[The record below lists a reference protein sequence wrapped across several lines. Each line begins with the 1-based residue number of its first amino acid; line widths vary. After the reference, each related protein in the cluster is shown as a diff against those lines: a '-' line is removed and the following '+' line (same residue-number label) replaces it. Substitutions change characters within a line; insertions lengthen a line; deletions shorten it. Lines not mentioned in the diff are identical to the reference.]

1 MQENTTY
8 RIRTTVNDHGLEKGE
23 TPCLRV
29 PLQQTF
35 NTLEIL
41 SLKLNQT
48 NTYKFYTAD
57 YGVIVGRVYANGGF
71 GVPNAKISVFIE
83 VGDDDNLQSRLLYNY
98 HDTNSVNRDGVQYNL
113 LPDSVDSA
121 CHQVVGTFPNKRL
134 VLDNNDVI
142 EVFDKYWKYTTTTNA
157 SGDYML
163 FGIPTGQQTL
173 HVNLDLS
180 DCGVLSQ
187 RPRDLIGQG
196 YNVNQFESPNK
207 FKQSTNLKSLAQ
219 IYSEDRGLY
228 VYPYWGET
236 NESGDEIAIT
246 RCDIEISYKFE
257 PTCIF
262 MGSVITD
269 KGSNAIGK
277 NCTGDDKVGKM
288 SDLATGEG
296 SIEMIRK
303 TIDGRVEEFPIRGN
317 RLIDGDGV
325 FCYQI
330 PMNLDYVTTDEFGN
344 MVPTDDPE
352 KGIPTRTRV
361 RFRISM
367 DEAPSDATARKR
379 CRYLVPNNPR
389 MDKDN
394 NGNLTEETERLNP
407 DFTLNHQVDYEF
419 GSSTKDESYRDL
431 FWNKVYTVKNYIP
444 RLQKNNNI
452 TNRKHTGIKLIN
464 HFGDNNPMPYNSLTI
479 KLSFMYRLICVIT
492 KVIIYIIMML
502 NYILGVIM
510 TPFCLICKILRG
522 IGKIPFVG
530 WVFKKLA
537 KPFCA
542 MVISCIKLSSEF
554 CDDGINK
561 KTFYP
566 GCWGCQ
572 RSETDRKHNEEQKK
586 IASTN
591 PEDLTVAE
599 YPQLGNAD
607 DSTLFT
613 CVENSLAQE
622 NDATSFNF
630 YNDWVNGVL
639 YLPLWFRKITPKK
652 KFLFGL
658 FKRKAKDQ
666 WCDANKMFNQ
676 HVFQTCALERS
687 AYGLKIES
695 PLDGATVDIHSSID
709 PNDGCKKKKKC
720 HEVKTTVPVQNGLVV
735 TRETM
740 MGQTVYYYQAAEYDS
755 VAKDVVLLFAT
766 DIVLLGSLN
775 DCDLDGTPQFYKSL
789 EPTSF
794 NQPTDIL
801 FTDTQI
807 AVNDD
812 GEAVTLD
819 YVTFTEATGAD
830 WGNLNTFDECG
841 KVGKDDDG
849 GLFYGIGCNSIEML
863 PKTTLNLSRI
873 CEFGVTLDNLK
884 YIPNLSLLQ
893 GTDDDS
899 AYDRLIPDGFV
910 SFDELFNHDERSMFA
925 TMNGNRLRTKP
936 NPYNGL
942 PSYDF
947 RHYYINNFDG
957 GLRRVMDSDLSG
969 CTKFSYGKN
978 AGMETAS
985 PDYYL
990 FRMGERPYFYN
1001 KEWRLPRYE
1010 NSFYFYFGLK
1020 AGKTAIEKFNSQF
1033 FAPCETVSGD
1043 ELAIGIVTKPN
1054 DWCSELSDEA
1064 LKKEGENCVVL
1075 KNGSV
1080 KIDLTGI
1087 STPYDLIIN
1096 SRSDSSRGYEL
1107 NEVNDEKICLAAQ
1120 LPDEGDKAKGYI
1132 LYDTQGP
1139 VTEECKAGLVLP
1151 NDDYELTVI
1160 DADGQIMSVFF
1171 SMGAKKVTFQTT
1183 VADFLVPNNVKS
1195 ETYKDNGKKAAS
1207 DAFQDRENN
1216 KIGGRI
1222 IVTRITDESLPAE
1235 GGKYLVTIKPDGE
1248 LPNWCKDYTGNGFNI
1263 TLTQDGIISGPA
1275 NVPNDLPNDLPNA
1288 GVIDGQIVFGVPYG
1302 DFKYKI
1308 EITQLCGDD
1317 DDVSTPN
1324 TSSTTVQVGDPIP
1337 FKLYIN
1343 DVDIDIF
1350 SKKDGDETL
1359 FNSGWSIDNNGK
1371 CTPNIGALS
1380 GWNEL
1385 SIKSKYAW
1393 EKLTDYQKLKNREDE
1408 LIEEQKTADA
1418 DRKIEI
1424 DNELEELRGE
1434 QETFKDEYIE
1444 KIREAFWLTCPSES
1458 KELTFRVSTNQYPV
1472 TIQAAYDH
1480 EDYDGE
1486 VADLHILTNPMTDSV
1501 TKRPYLEAEITDTI
1515 PDIGIP
1521 TLTNFDNTTYG
1532 PKDLDYSKW
1541 GNIVRV
1547 NGNKKLCFG
1556 YDRTKGAPKR
1566 PYLVIV
1572 ENGVQNTL
1580 PDKADLSKLSTYFT
1594 FHIID
1599 KTMRLQSIAWSHVN
1613 GIPYFFGTNGEI
1625 DEDKNGKTIT
1635 MNGLLAGWVYN
1646 GIADTNEETKET
1658 KFEEQLLGRK
1668 NVEIN
1673 TINGDDDIPTKR
1685 FIHSSD
1691 GTEYPNYCIDGAND
1705 DIKPHYIRVEN
1716 RNDRLSIEDS
1726 SCTIDE
1732 TIYGRMSVRVNSSS
1746 LAMDKGDSAL
1756 QLSVSNGDTNGTT
1769 RYFLFPY
1776 GGMMDFPYNRSV
1788 NGILSDNYGVL
1799 DYDVMLP
1806 IIQNPDKDHAIY
1818 PLLRDAESTWKN
1830 DSDEEIT
1837 RGGYSDNGNFV
1848 MKRGTG
1854 QGRCFA
1860 VAVTENNC
1868 CAISPVLDFTQHR
1881 VVLGLLKDASGACR
1895 LGIKVSNVIPDK
1907 ESATKILYY
1916 ISAFAFTTE
1925 VYANVGTSP
1934 VVGSKEMLP
1943 VENYSEKADSLDE
1956 IQNKGKKDKTY
1967 AIETAGI
1974 DGQPS
1979 SWTVY
1984 GFMDGW
1990 RSDEDDPVSEPRT
2003 DAKDQS
2009 SWAGGRL
2016 VYRDNEGK
2024 IVQVVE
2030 IKWTGVVWAT
2040 DVLDE
2045 ADYVNQIQIED
2056 GKETVP
2062 NEIVDDESPF
2072 TILTVYKPPI
2082 DNEDGTTTPPEYT
2095 YTNYSKTE
2103 GGEWVA
2109 IEETDIDPTL
2119 RHYEKWTEFS
2129 ISEQQYN
2136 QLLTLSKLWGIG
2148 LSRIRDIVTVTVT
2161 DCTGLRHNCYIE
2173 KVVEETT

>member
-83 VGDDDNLQSRLLYNY
+83 VGDDDSSQSRLLYNY
-98 HDTNSVNRDGVQYNL
+98 HNTNSVNRDGVQYNL

-196 YNVNQFESPNK
+196 YNINQFESPNK

-219 IYSEDRGLY
+219 VYSEDRGLY

-236 NESGDEIAIT
+236 NESGNEIAIT
-246 RCDIEISYKFE
+246 RCDIEIAYKFE

-389 MDKDN
+389 IDKDN
-394 NGNLTEETERLNP
+394 SGNLVEETERLNP

-419 GSSTKDESYRDL
+419 GSTTKDESYRDL

-479 KLSFMYRLICVIT
+479 KLSFTYRLICVIT

-502 NYILGVIM
+502 NYILGTIM

-530 WVFKKLA
+530 LIFKQLA
-537 KPFCA
+537 KPFCG
-542 MVISCIKLSSEF
+542 MVISCITPSSEF

-561 KTFYP
+561 ITFYP

-599 YPQLGNAD
+599 HTKMGNVD
-607 DSTLFT
+607 NSTLFT
-613 CVENSLAQE
+613 CVENSLAQD

-687 AYGLKIES
+687 TYAGTQSTS
-695 PLDGATVDIHSSID
+695 PLDNKSLPIVSSIN
-709 PNDGCKKKKKC
+709 PNDDCKKKKKC
-720 HEVKTTVPVQNGLVV
+720 HEVKTTVTVQNGLVV

-740 MGQTVYYYQAAEYDS
+740 LGQTVYYYQAAEYDS
-755 VAKDVVLLFAT
+755 VANDIVLLFAT

-807 AVNDD
+807 AVDD
-812 GEAVTLD
+812 SGEAVTLD
-819 YVTFTEATGAD
+819 YAIFTEATGAD
-830 WGNLNTFDECG
+830 WGNLNSFDECG
-841 KVGKDDDG
+841 KMGKDDDG

-863 PKTTLNLSRI
+863 PKTPLNLSRI

-884 YIPNLSLLQ
+884 YIPNLALLQ
-893 GTDDDS
+893 GSDDDS

-947 RHYYINNFDG
+947 RHYYVNNFDG
-957 GLRRVMDSDLSG
+957 GLQRVMQSDLGG
-969 CTKFSYGKN
+969 CGKFSYGQN
-978 AGMETAS
+978 AAMETAS

-1001 KEWRLPRYE
+1001 GEHRLPRYE

-1020 AGKTAIEKFNSQF
+1020 SGKTAIEKFNSQF

-1043 ELAIGIVTKPN
+1043 ELAIGIVAKPN
-1054 DWCSELSDEA
+1054 DWCSELSDDIND
-1064 LKKEGENCVVL
+1064 KT
-1075 KNGSV
+1075 GSV

-1087 STPYDLIIN
+1087 ATPYDLIIN
-1096 SRSDSSRGYEL
+1096 SRSDASRGYEF
-1107 NEVNDEKICLAAQ
+1107 NDMNDEKLCFAAK
-1120 LPDEGDKAKGYI
+1120 LEEDDKKKGYVI
-1132 LYDTQGP
+1132 PDGQP
-1139 VTEECKAGLVLP
+1139 FVLP
-1151 NDDYELTVI
+1151 NDEYELTVI
-1160 DADGQIMSVFF
+1160 DADGQIMSAFF
-1171 SMGAKKVTFQTT
+1171 SMRVKKVSFQTS
-1183 VADFLVPNNVKS
+1183 VVDFLIPNNKKI
-1195 ETYKDNGKKAAS
+1195 ETYNNGKGVAAAAYN
-1207 DAFQDRENN
+1207 DWGKN
-1216 KIGGRI
+1216 KVGGQI
-1222 IVTRITDESLPAE
+1222 AITRITDESLVKDT
-1235 GGKYLVTIKPDGE
+1235 GTYLVTIKPDGT
-1248 LPNWCKDYTGNGFNI
+1248 LPAEYSDYQGAGI
-1263 TLTQDGIISGPA
+1263 IIDLKQDGSISFNSGSG
-1275 NVPNDLPNDLPNA
+1275 NNI
-1288 GVIDGQIVFGVPYG
+1288 GIKDGQIIFGVPYG
-1302 DFKYKI
+1302 NFKYKV
-1308 EITQLCGDD
+1308 EITQLCSGI
-1317 DDVSTPN
+1317 
-1324 TSSTTVQVGDPIP
+1324 STTNTASLTVQMGDPIP

-1343 DVDIDIF
+1343 DVDIDVF
-1350 SKKDGDETL
+1350 KKENFNVGWTINNDGGATPQITSL
-1359 FNSGWSIDNNGK
+1359 KGWDK
-1371 CTPNIGALS
+1371 LS
-1380 GWNEL
+1380 DINLYDWD
-1385 SIKSKYAW
+1385 
-1393 EKLTDYQKLKNREDE
+1393 KLTEYQQLLEHK
-1408 LIEEQKTADA
+1408 A
-1418 DRKIEI
+1418 
-1424 DNELEELRGE
+1424 ELEEELSTADEERKKE
-1434 QETFKDEYIE
+1434 ITEELNNLIPNFKNEYIN
-1444 KIREAFWLTCPSES
+1444 KIKEVFWLNCPSES
-1458 KELTFRVSTNQYPV
+1458 KDLTFRISTNQYPTV
-1472 TIQAAYDH
+1472 IQLAYDG
-1480 EDYDGE
+1480 EDYDGTI
-1486 VADLHILTNPMTDSV
+1486 ANLHVLANPNGSLNVEESD
-1501 TKRPYLEAEITDTI
+1501 AIT
-1515 PDIGIP
+1515 DIGIP

-1532 PKDLDYSKW
+1532 SKDSDNEDKA
-1541 GNIVRV
+1541 GTRRDDI
-1547 NGNKKLCFG
+1547 CFG
-1556 YDRTKGAPKR
+1556 YDRVNNAFKR
-1566 PYLVIV
+1566 PYLVAGRNAID
-1572 ENGVQNTL
+1572 NTL
-1580 PDKADLSKLSTYFT
+1580 PEKADLDKLSTYFK
-1594 FHIID
+1594 FHIVD
-1599 KTMRLQSIAWSHVN
+1599 KTLRLQSIAWSYVN
-1613 GIPYFFGTNGEI
+1613 GLPYFIGEARNII
-1625 DEDKNGKTIT
+1625 DEVDGHLIT
-1635 MNGLLAGWVYN
+1635 MNGLLAGWIFN
-1646 GIADTNEETKET
+1646 GIMNDKG
-1658 KFEEQLLGRK
+1658 FEQQLFGRK
-1668 NVEIN
+1668 KIEIH
-1673 TINGDDDIPTKR
+1673 TINDEDAIPTKR
-1685 FIHSSD
+1685 FIYSD
-1691 GTEYPNYCIDGAND
+1691 GPEYPRYRIDNANGVT
-1705 DIKPHYIRVEN
+1705 KPHYIRVEN
-1716 RNDRLSIEDS
+1716 RNDRLSIEDN
-1726 SCTIDE
+1726 SCTIDD
-1732 TIYGRMSVRVNSSS
+1732 TIYGRMSMRVGGSS
-1746 LAMDKGDSAL
+1746 LATSGNKSVL
-1756 QLSVSNGDTNGTT
+1756 QLSVANGDTNGNT

-1776 GGMMDFPYNRSV
+1776 TDFYSYPYNKTQNNV
-1788 NGILSDNYGVL
+1788 LADTDNTVL
-1799 DYDVMLP
+1799 DYDFMLP
-1806 IIQNPDKDHAIY
+1806 IIQNPDEYINMMV
-1818 PLLRDAESTWKN
+1818 RSAESTWKN
-1830 DSDEEIT
+1830 DDDISVT
-1837 RGGYSDNGNFV
+1837 KNGYSDSGVFS
-1848 MKRGTG
+1848 MKGAS

-1868 CAISPVLDFTQHR
+1868 CAISPVLDFTQHK
-1881 VVLGLLKDASGACR
+1881 VILSLLKDASGSCR
-1895 LGIKVSNVIPDK
+1895 LGVRVSNVTTDPNR
-1907 ESATKILYY
+1907 ILYY
-1916 ISAFAFTTE
+1916 IRTFAFTTK
-1925 VYANVGTSP
+1925 VYGNIGDSP
-1934 VVGSKEMLP
+1934 IEGEKEMLP
-1943 VENYSEKADSLDE
+1943 VENYSIKANNESDF
-1956 IQNKGKKDKTY
+1956 KDRTKTY
-1967 AIETAGI
+1967 AIETPPATE
-1974 DGQPS
+1974 GQPS

-1984 GFMDGW
+1984 GFMNGW
-1990 RSDEDDPVSEPRT
+1990 KSSTTTENTEDT
-2003 DAKDQS
+2003 TALTGN
-2009 SWAGGRL
+2009 AGDKHQL
-2016 VYRDNEGK
+2016 VYRDGEGN
-2024 IVQVVE
+2024 I
-2030 IKWTGVVWAT
+2030 
-2040 DVLDE
+2040 
-2045 ADYVNQIQIED
+2045 IQIVELEYD
-2056 GKETVP
+2056 GQYWVVSELDASGYDA
-2062 NEIVDDESPF
+2062 NLEITNSSVK
-2072 TILTVYKPPI
+2072 ILTGHEEITEDEEGNPI
-2082 DNEDGTTTPPEYT
+2082 TPPQQNYFYTT
-2095 YTNYSKTE
+2095 YTKTRD
-2103 GGEWVA
+2103 GGEWVE
-2109 IEETDIDPTL
+2109 IENTDIDPTM
-2119 RHYEKWTEFS
+2119 RHYEKWTEFN

-2148 LSRIRDIVTVTVT
+2148 LARIRDTITITVT
-2161 DCTGLRHNCYIE
+2161 DYTGLPHNCYIE
-2173 KVVEETT
+2173 QIVTDKVK

>member
-8 RIRTTVNDHGLEKGE
+8 RIRTTVNDHSLEKGE

-41 SLKLNQT
+41 SLKLNQS

-219 IYSEDRGLY
+219 VYSEDRGLY

-394 NGNLTEETERLNP
+394 SGNLVEETERLNP

-479 KLSFMYRLICVIT
+479 KLSFSYRLICVIT
-492 KVIIYIIMML
+492 KVIIYFIMTL
-502 NYILGVIM
+502 NYILGTIM

-522 IGKIPFVG
+522 IGKIPFIG
-530 WVFKKLA
+530 WIFKQLA

-586 IASTN
+586 IVSTN
-591 PEDLTVAE
+591 PEDFTVAE
-599 YPQLGNAD
+599 YPPLGNVD

-687 AYGLKIES
+687 AYAGTQSTS
-695 PLDGATVDIHSSID
+695 PLDNKPLPIISSID
-709 PNDGCKKKKKC
+709 PNDGCKKKKRC
-720 HEVKTTVPVQNGLVV
+720 HEVKTTVPVQNGLIV

-740 MGQTVYYYQAAEYDS
+740 LGQTVYYYQAAEYDS
-755 VAKDVVLLFAT
+755 VAKDIVLLFAT

-775 DCDLDGTPQFYKSL
+775 DCDLDSTPQFYKSL

-807 AVNDD
+807 AVDD
-812 GEAVTLD
+812 SGEAVTLD
-819 YVTFTEATGAD
+819 YATFTEATGAD
-830 WGNLNTFDECG
+830 WGNLNSFDECG
-841 KVGKDDDG
+841 KMGKDDDG

-863 PKTTLNLSRI
+863 PKTPLNLSRI

-884 YIPNLSLLQ
+884 YIPNLALLQ

-957 GLRRVMDSDLSG
+957 GLQRVMQSDLSS
-969 CTKFSYGKN
+969 CSKFSYGQN
-978 AGMETAS
+978 AAMETAS

-1001 KEWRLPRYE
+1001 GEHRLPRYE

-1020 AGKTAIEKFNSQF
+1020 SGKTAIEKFNSQF

-1043 ELAIGIVTKPN
+1043 ELAIGIVAEPN
-1054 DWCSELSDEA
+1054 DWCSELSDKA
-1064 LKKEGENCVVL
+1064 KD

-1080 KIDLTGI
+1080 EIDLTGI
-1087 STPYDLIIN
+1087 ATPYDLIIN

-1107 NEVNDEKICLAAQ
+1107 NEVNDEKIRLAANI
-1120 LPDEGDKAKGYI
+1120 DEESKKKGYI
-1132 LYDTQGP
+1132 LYNVQGP
-1139 VTEECKAGLVLP
+1139 VENEGLVLP
-1151 NDDYELTVI
+1151 NDDYELTAI
-1160 DADGQIMSVFF
+1160 DADGQIISTFF
-1171 SMGAKKVTFQTT
+1171 SMGGKKVSFQTS
-1183 VADFLVPNNVKS
+1183 VVDFLVPNNVKS
-1195 ETYKDNGKKAAS
+1195 EIYEGNGKKIAS
-1207 DAFQDRENN
+1207 DAFRDRENN

-1222 IVTRITDESLPAE
+1222 IVTRITDESLPKN
-1235 GGKYLVTIKPDGE
+1235 GGRYLITIKPDGE
-1248 LPNWCKDYTGNGFNI
+1248 LPVWCRDYTGNGFVI
-1263 TLTQDGIISGPA
+1263 TLTQDGVVDGPT
-1275 NVPNDLPNDLPNA
+1275 NVQDNA
-1288 GVIDGQIVFGVPYG
+1288 GVIEGQIIFGVPYG

-1317 DDVSTPN
+1317 ISTPN

-1343 DVDIDIF
+1343 DVDIDVF
-1350 SKKDGDETL
+1350 DKDK
-1359 FNSGWSIDNNGK
+1359 FNVGWQIDNRGQ
-1371 CTPNIGALS
+1371 CTPQIDNTNSLKGWDSLSDKNIY
-1380 GWNEL
+1380 N
-1385 SIKSKYAW
+1385 W
-1393 EKLTDYQKLKNREDE
+1393 EKLPEFQKLKEQEEE
-1408 LIEEQKTADA
+1408 LEKEHETADT
-1418 DRKIEI
+1418 DRQAEI
-1424 DNELEELRGE
+1424 DNEIEELRTE
-1434 QETFKDEYIE
+1434 QETFKDEYIK
-1444 KIREAFWLTCPSES
+1444 KIQEVFWITCPSES

-1472 TIQAAYDH
+1472 TIKVAYDY

-1486 VADLHILTNPMTDSV
+1486 IANLHVLTNPMTNPR
-1501 TKRPYLEAEITDTI
+1501 TKQPYLTAEATETI
-1515 PDIGIP
+1515 SDIGIP
-1521 TLTNFDNTTYG
+1521 TITNFDNTTYG
-1532 PKDLDYSKW
+1532 PKDLDYEKW
-1541 GNIVRV
+1541 GDIVRDIDKV
-1547 NGNKKLCFG
+1547 CFG
-1556 YDRTKGAPKR
+1556 YDRVKNAPKR
-1566 PYLVIV
+1566 PYLVAV
-1572 ENGVQNTL
+1572 ENAIQNTL
-1580 PDKADLSKLSTYFT
+1580 PDKADLNKLSTYFA

-1599 KTMRLQSIAWSHVN
+1599 KAMRLQLIAWSCVN
-1613 GIPYFFGTNGEI
+1613 EMPYFFGTNNEVN
-1625 DEDKNGKTIT
+1625 EDKNGQTIT
-1635 MNGLLAGWVYN
+1635 MNGLLAGWLYN
-1646 GIADTNEETKET
+1646 GIADTMDNGETT
-1658 KFEEQLLGRK
+1658 FEIQTLGRK

-1673 TINGDDDIPTKR
+1673 TIDKNADAIPTKR
-1685 FIHSSD
+1685 FIHSND
-1691 GTEYPNYCIDGAND
+1691 GIEYPNYLINNAID

-1732 TIYGRMSVRVNSSS
+1732 TIYGRMSVWVNSSS
-1746 LAMDKGDSAL
+1746 LAMDSGDSTL
-1756 QLSVSNGDTNGTT
+1756 QLSVSNGDTNGAT

-1776 GGMMDFPYNRSV
+1776 NGMVDFPYNEST
-1788 NGILSDNYGVL
+1788 NGVL
-1799 DYDVMLP
+1799 DHNYGILQYDV
-1806 IIQNPDKDHAIY
+1806 IQSFIRNPDIAEVSDKDMKKY
-1818 PLLRDAESTWKN
+1818 TLLQDAESTWKDDN
-1830 DSDEEIT
+1830 DNEIT
-1837 RGGYSDNGNFV
+1837 GKGYSD
-1848 MKRGTG
+1848 TG
-1854 QGRCFA
+1854 LFNMGEASQGRCFA
-1860 VAVTENNC
+1860 VAVSENNC

-1881 VVLGLLKDASGACR
+1881 IILGLLKDASGACR
-1895 LGIKVSNVIPDK
+1895 LGIKVSNVIPDNK
-1907 ESATKILYY
+1907 GTTKILYY

-1925 VYANVGTSP
+1925 VYANIGASP
-1934 VVGSKEMLP
+1934 VTGSKEMLP
-1943 VENYSEKADSLDE
+1943 VENYSEEIESPDKINDDTDKSKTFAVNVGDKANPKWD
-1956 IQNKGKKDKTY
+1956 
-1967 AIETAGI
+1967 
-1974 DGQPS
+1974 
-1979 SWTVY
+1979 VY
-1984 GFMDGW
+1984 GYTYGW
-1990 RSDEDDPVSEPRT
+1990 NETPFIADVPPTTT
-2003 DAKDQS
+2003 DAPNGDL
-2009 SWAGGRL
+2009 L
-2016 VYRDNEGK
+2016 VYRDEMGNV
-2024 IVQVVE
+2024 VQLFEVVNNGTYWEVHSLDVSDYQNMINSGSVE
-2030 IKWTGVVWAT
+2030 ITKNFKIQTMDKRIIDTDEEGNPIIPPREEYPCTSYETGW
-2040 DVLDE
+2040 
-2045 ADYVNQIQIED
+2045 I
-2056 GKETVP
+2056 K
-2062 NEIVDDESPF
+2062 
-2072 TILTVYKPPI
+2072 
-2082 DNEDGTTTPPEYT
+2082 
-2095 YTNYSKTE
+2095 
-2103 GGEWVA
+2103 
-2109 IEETDIDPTL
+2109 IEEGTDINPTL

-2173 KVVEETT
+2173 KVVEEAT

>member
-98 HDTNSVNRDGVQYNL
+98 RDTNSVNRDGVQYNL

-196 YNVNQFESPNK
+196 YNINQFESPNK

-219 IYSEDRGLY
+219 VYSEDRGLY

-246 RCDIEISYKFE
+246 RCDIEIAYKFE

-296 SIEMIRK
+296 FIEMIRK

-367 DEAPSDATARKR
+367 DEAPSGATARKR

-389 MDKDN
+389 IDKDN
-394 NGNLTEETERLNP
+394 SGNLVEETERLNP

-502 NYILGVIM
+502 NYILGTIM

-530 WVFKKLA
+530 WIFKQLA

-599 YPQLGNAD
+599 YPQLGNVD

-613 CVENSLAQE
+613 CVENSLAQD

-687 AYGLKIES
+687 TYTGTQSTS
-695 PLDGATVDIHSSID
+695 PLDNKSLPIVSSID

-720 HEVKTTVPVQNGLVV
+720 HEVKTTVTVQNGLVV
-735 TRETM
+735 SRETM
-740 MGQTVYYYQAAEYDS
+740 LGQTVYYYQAAEYDS
-755 VAKDVVLLFAT
+755 VTEDIVLLFAT
-766 DIVLLGSLN
+766 DIILLGSLN

-807 AVNDD
+807 AVDD
-812 GEAVTLD
+812 SGEAVTLD
-819 YVTFTEATGAD
+819 YATFTEATGAD
-830 WGNLNTFDECG
+830 WGNLNSFDECG
-841 KVGKDDDG
+841 KMGKDDDG

-863 PKTTLNLSRI
+863 PKTPLNLSRI

-884 YIPNLSLLQ
+884 YIPNLALLQ

-947 RHYYINNFDG
+947 RHYYVNNFDG
-957 GLRRVMDSDLSG
+957 GLQRVMQSDLSSCG
-969 CTKFSYGKN
+969 KFSYGQN
-978 AGMETAS
+978 AAMETAS

-1001 KEWRLPRYE
+1001 GEHRLPRYE

-1020 AGKTAIEKFNSQF
+1020 SGKTAIEKFNSQF

-1043 ELAIGIVTKPN
+1043 ELAIGIVAKPN
-1054 DWCSELSDEA
+1054 DWCSELSDDA
-1064 LKKEGENCVVL
+1064 KD

-1080 KIDLTGI
+1080 EIDLTGI
-1087 STPYDLIIN
+1087 ATPYDLIIN

-1107 NEVNDEKICLAAQ
+1107 NEVNDEKIRFAAE
-1120 LPDEGDKAKGYI
+1120 LGDSKDKGYV

-1139 VTEECKAGLVLP
+1139 VVDGATGLVLP

-1160 DADGQIMSVFF
+1160 DADSQIMSVFF

-1183 VADFLVPNNVKS
+1183 VMDFLVPNNKKNELGS
-1195 ETYKDNGKKAAS
+1195 NGQEIAKAAFE
-1207 DAFQDRENN
+1207 DWQKNKDGVWDRTNV
-1216 KIGGRI
+1216 GGQVVI
-1222 IVTRITDESLPAE
+1222 TRITDESLDKK
-1235 GGKYLVTIKPDGE
+1235 GKYLVTIKPDGE
-1248 LPNWCKDYTGNGFNI
+1248 LPVWYEDYTGSGLVIN
-1263 TLTQDGIISGPA
+1263 LTQDGVISILEEDKDK
-1275 NVPNDLPNDLPNA
+1275 VPDNT
-1288 GVIDGQIVFGVPYG
+1288 GVVEGQIVFGVPYG

-1308 EITQLCGDD
+1308 EITQLYNGNI
-1317 DDVSTPN
+1317 STPN
-1324 TSSTTVQVGDPIP
+1324 TSSSTVQMGDPIP
-1337 FKLYIN
+1337 FKLFIN

-1350 SKKDGDETL
+1350 GKKGDKGKPL
-1359 FNSGWSIDNNGK
+1359 FHTGWTGGLRP
-1371 CTPNIGALS
+1371 TPDIGNLA
-1380 GWNEL
+1380 GWNRL
-1385 SIKSKYAW
+1385 SDPNDTEHDNDAKSIYDWGKI
-1393 EKLTDYQKLKNREDE
+1393 TDYQRIVEQITTLEKELEDDTIDE
-1408 LIEEQKTADA
+1408 V
-1418 DRKIEI
+1418 RRSEI
-1424 DNELEELRGE
+1424 DNEINELQNERK
-1434 QETFKDEYIE
+1434 TFKKEYIN
-1444 KIREAFWLTCPSES
+1444 KIKEVFWLTCPSES
-1458 KELTFRVSTNQYPV
+1458 KSLIFRLSTNQYP
-1472 TIQAAYDH
+1472 TEIKSAYDA
-1480 EDYDGE
+1480 EDYDGSI
-1486 VADLHILTNPMTDSV
+1486 ADLHVLTNAGRELTVGEDS
-1501 TKRPYLEAEITDTI
+1501 IN
-1515 PDIGIP
+1515 DIGIP
-1521 TLTNFDNTTYG
+1521 TLTNFNNTTYG
-1532 PKDLDYSKW
+1532 PKDSPNEGMVDSINND
-1541 GNIVRV
+1541 GV
-1547 NGNKKLCFG
+1547 CFG
-1556 YDRTKGAPKR
+1556 YDRVNNAFKR
-1566 PYLVIV
+1566 PYLVAGK
-1572 ENGVQNTL
+1572 NGVGNTI
-1580 PDKADLSKLSTYFT
+1580 PDGINDNMDNFDKFFK

-1599 KTMRLQSIAWSHVN
+1599 KTLRLQSIAWSYVN
-1613 GIPYFFGTNGEI
+1613 EIPYFFGNGEA
-1625 DEDKNGKTIT
+1625 EEKENQSKNGQTVT
-1635 MNGLLAGWVYN
+1635 MNGLLTGWIYN
-1646 GIADTNEETKET
+1646 GIVDDNK
-1658 KFEEQLLGRK
+1658 KFDEQTLGRK
-1668 NVEIN
+1668 FLNICTN
-1673 TINGDDDIPTKR
+1673 TGSTEDDIPTKR
-1685 FIHSSD
+1685 FLYSD
-1691 GTEYPNYCIDGAND
+1691 GIEYPNYKIERANGVTQ
-1705 DIKPHYIRVEN
+1705 PHYVRVEN

-1732 TIYGRMSVRVNSSS
+1732 TIYGRMVVRVNSSS
-1746 LAMDKGDSAL
+1746 LAMNSGDSTL

-1776 GGMMDFPYNRSV
+1776 KNMTDFPYNKSN
-1788 NGILSDNYGVL
+1788 NGVLNSNYGVL
-1799 DYDVMLP
+1799 QYDIMQTF
-1806 IIQNPDKDHAIY
+1806 IQNPDINEVEDKDGKKY
-1818 PLLRDAESTWKN
+1818 SLLQDAESTWKN
-1830 DSDEEIT
+1830 DNDEEIT
-1837 RGGYSDNGNFV
+1837 GKGYSD
-1848 MKRGTG
+1848 TG
-1854 QGRCFA
+1854 LFNMGEASQDRCFA

-1868 CAISPVLDFTQHR
+1868 CAISSVLDFTQHK
-1881 VVLGLLKDASGACR
+1881 VILGLLKDASGSCR
-1895 LGIKVSNVIPDK
+1895 LGVRVSNVTTDPNR
-1907 ESATKILYY
+1907 ILYY
-1916 ISAFAFTTE
+1916 IRTFAFTTK
-1925 VYANVGTSP
+1925 VYGNIGDSP
-1934 VVGSKEMLP
+1934 IEGEKEMLP
-1943 VENYSEKADSLDE
+1943 VENYSIKANSESDF
-1956 IQNKGKKDKTY
+1956 KDRTKTY
-1967 AIETAGI
+1967 AIETPPETE
-1974 DGQPS
+1974 GQPS

-1984 GFMDGW
+1984 GFMNGW
-1990 RSDEDDPVSEPRT
+1990 KSSTTTENTEDT
-2003 DAKDQS
+2003 TALTGN
-2009 SWAGGRL
+2009 AGDKHQL
-2016 VYRDNEGK
+2016 VYRDGEGN
-2024 IVQVVE
+2024 I
-2030 IKWTGVVWAT
+2030 
-2040 DVLDE
+2040 
-2045 ADYVNQIQIED
+2045 IQIVELEYD
-2056 GKETVP
+2056 GRYWVVSELDVSGYDA
-2062 NEIVDDESPF
+2062 NLEITNSSVK
-2072 TILTVYKPPI
+2072 ILTGHEEITEDEEGNPI
-2082 DNEDGTTTPPEYT
+2082 TPPQQNYFYTT
-2095 YTNYSKTE
+2095 YTKTRD
-2103 GGEWVA
+2103 GGEWVE
-2109 IEETDIDPTL
+2109 IENTDIDPTM
-2119 RHYEKWTEFS
+2119 RHYEKWTEFN

-2148 LSRIRDIVTVTVT
+2148 LARIRDTITITVT
-2161 DCTGLRHNCYIE
+2161 DYTGLPHNCYIE
-2173 KVVEETT
+2173 QIVTDKVK